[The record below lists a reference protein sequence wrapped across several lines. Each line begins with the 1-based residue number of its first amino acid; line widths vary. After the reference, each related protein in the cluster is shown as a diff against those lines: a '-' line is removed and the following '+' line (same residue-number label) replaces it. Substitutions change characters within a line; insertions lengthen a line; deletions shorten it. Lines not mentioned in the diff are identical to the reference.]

1 MLCTVDSVNDRCYH
15 QAMNHIFQIHSDLI
29 NGTPVRESEP
39 EMFRR
44 LAADRAREL
53 RAERRRRVV
62 RTLTGRRPDS
72 RRAA

>member
-1 MLCTVDSVNDRCYH
+1 MVDKAFYQCYH
-15 QAMNHIFQIHSDLI
+15 QTMNHIFQIHSDLI
-29 NGTPVRESEP
+29 NGTPTRESEP

-53 RAERRRRVV
+53 RVERRRRMV
-62 RTLTGRRPDS
+62 RTLTGRRPAS